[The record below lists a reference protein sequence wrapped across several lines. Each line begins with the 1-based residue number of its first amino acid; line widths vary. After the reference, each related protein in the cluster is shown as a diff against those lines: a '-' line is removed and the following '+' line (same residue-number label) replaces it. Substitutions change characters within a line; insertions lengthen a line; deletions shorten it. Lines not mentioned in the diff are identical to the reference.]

1 MAAKSVA
8 VSKDTLCNRYQNS
21 KIEQEEIKFQ
31 AGIYKEK
38 EQKFKTQ
45 KNQSGVVSHEFLSP
59 CILINIYIDKHDLLW
74 FKIQL
79 VNICF
84 IFMDYTL
91 SVSNTFPESFCSH
104 QICTNKL
111 ISVPFYKTVKN

>member
-45 KNQSGVVSHEFLSP
+45 KN
-59 CILINIYIDKHDLLW
+59 
-74 FKIQL
+74 
-79 VNICF
+79 
-84 IFMDYTL
+84 
-91 SVSNTFPESFCSH
+91 
-104 QICTNKL
+104 
-111 ISVPFYKTVKN
+111 